1 MDGSTVMSVDIGLTP
16 RIDVIAWFHF
26 ISGDLIREKSHL
38 FPKPPRR
45 RTENQKLLSDYATAE
60 TERETKRSN
69 FFFCFECR
77 LLSLPIK
84 FEVFKIIYIVGPQLF
99 FSNTTPFLNNV
110 DGLL

>member
-16 RIDVIAWFHF
+16 RIDVIAWLHF
-26 ISGDLIREKSHL
+26 ISGDLVGEKPHL
-38 FPKPPRR
+38 SPKPPRR
-45 RTENQKLLSDYATAE
+45 RTENQNLLRDYATAE
-60 TERETKRSN
+60 TERETKRSIL
-69 FFFCFECR
+69 FCFECR

-84 FEVFKIIYIVGPQLF
+84 SEVFKIIYIVGPQLF